1 MLPQAE
7 TTSYGGFFFSPEIVS
22 FKLAEADVHIQKLEL
37 FAKFAIVL
45 KCIGVTASKD
55 C

>member
-1 MLPQAE
+1 MVE
-7 TTSYGGFFFSPEIVS
+7 TFFSPEIVS

-37 FAKFAIVL
+37 FAEFAIVL